1 MEYDSSSVIIG
12 NRIDNGN
19 ENGGKL
25 LWECMF
31 TGIATADK
39 KFYFSEIDI
48 TINIWLQVFS
58 EGGDT
63 HSVTLVC
70 GVALF
75 NVHTIWMMI

>member
-1 MEYDSSSVIIG
+1 
-12 NRIDNGN
+12 
-19 ENGGKL
+19 
-25 LWECMF
+25 MF

-75 NVHTIWMMI
+75 NVHTI